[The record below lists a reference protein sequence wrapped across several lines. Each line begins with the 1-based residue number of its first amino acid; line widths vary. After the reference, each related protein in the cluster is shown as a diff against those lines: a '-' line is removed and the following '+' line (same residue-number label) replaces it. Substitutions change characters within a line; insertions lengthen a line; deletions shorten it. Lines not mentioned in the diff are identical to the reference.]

1 MYSCNF
7 LTQKITKTPPNH
19 LYFSLPVILLMF
31 RRQRCPMSNCS
42 KPKLLQKSR
51 KHIQPLRGAQRHERT
66 IQKYKNSVPGC
77 TFIVHEMSAYCLFV
91 VSALSLLMIL
101 FVFFPLLCCHLDSFG
116 SQGSALVYFPYS
128 TAGLGLDEANT
139 IQNQISTKNQ
149 ARCCRIC
156 RVDRTLGPQT
166 KVHHEDFTITEKP
179 LKVTTI
185 ALPHLGH
192 YAKQIPKHSIV
203 GFNTC

>member
-1 MYSCNF
+1 MSDVE
-7 LTQKITKTPPNH
+7 LLKTQTATKKQKTH
-19 LYFSLPVILLMF
+19 SAFT
-31 RRQRCPMSNCS
+31 RCP
-42 KPKLLQKSR
+42 KTWTR
-51 KHIQPLRGAQRHERT
+51 
-66 IQKYKNSVPGC
+66 QKYKNSVPGY

-166 KVHHEDFTITEKP
+166 KVHHEDFTITEK
-179 LKVTTI
+179 
-185 ALPHLGH
+185 A
-192 YAKQIPKHSIV
+192 PKSDYYSAPT
-203 GFNTC
+203 FKTLC

>member
-19 LYFSLPVILLMF
+19 LYFSLPVILPMF

-128 TAGLGLDEANT
+128 TAGLGLDAANT
-139 IQNQISTKNQ
+139 IQNQIS
-149 ARCCRIC
+149 REPGE
-156 RVDRTLGPQT
+156 V
-166 KVHHEDFTITEKP
+166 
-179 LKVTTI
+179 
-185 ALPHLGH
+185 LPHLQGGQDTRASNEGSSRRFH
-192 YAKQIPKHSIV
+192 NHGEAPKSDYYSAST
-203 GFNTC
+203 FRTLC

>member
-1 MYSCNF
+1 MSDVE
-7 LTQKITKTPPNH
+7 LLKTQTATKKQKTH
-19 LYFSLPVILLMF
+19 SAFT
-31 RRQRCPMSNCS
+31 RCP
-42 KPKLLQKSR
+42 KTWTRQKS
-51 KHIQPLRGAQRHERT
+51 KTQYSVSTL
-66 IQKYKNSVPGC
+66 VPGC
-77 TFIVHEMSAYCLFV
+77 TFIVLEMSAYCLFV

-156 RVDRTLGPQT
+156 RVDRTLGLQT
-166 KVHHEDFTITEKP
+166 KVHHEDFTITEK
-179 LKVTTI
+179 
-185 ALPHLGH
+185 A
-192 YAKQIPKHSIV
+192 PKSDYYSASTFKI
-203 GFNTC
+203 

>member
-1 MYSCNF
+1 MSDVE
-7 LTQKITKTPPNH
+7 LLKTQTATKKQKTH
-19 LYFSLPVILLMF
+19 SAFT
-31 RRQRCPMSNCS
+31 RCP
-42 KPKLLQKSR
+42 KTWTR
-51 KHIQPLRGAQRHERT
+51 
-66 IQKYKNSVPGC
+66 QKYKNSVPGC

-139 IQNQISTKNQ
+139 IQNQISTENQ

-156 RVDRTLGPQT
+156 RVDRTLGLQT
-166 KVHHEDFTITEKP
+166 KVHHEDFTITEK
-179 LKVTTI
+179 
-185 ALPHLGH
+185 A
-192 YAKQIPKHSIV
+192 PKSDYYSASTFKI
-203 GFNTC
+203 